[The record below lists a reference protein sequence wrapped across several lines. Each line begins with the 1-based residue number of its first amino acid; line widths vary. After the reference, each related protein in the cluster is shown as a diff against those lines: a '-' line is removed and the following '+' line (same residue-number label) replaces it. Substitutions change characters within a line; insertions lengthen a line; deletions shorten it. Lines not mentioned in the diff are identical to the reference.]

1 MASERVGG
9 RCASAVRLCAL
20 TVVLVA
26 AAGASGALIEPGAG
40 LTVNSRLWHP
50 DAQVVPFGVRFHPYT
65 DMPLSL
71 NGWTLEEHLPT
82 AFTNGLALSGVM
94 TSDVWRND
102 VDGNLLFAYQIE
114 NTGNLLTGRSI
125 RVGNV
130 VGYDAAVTV
139 LDTGMIHCGGTGDFA
154 QGDVLYI
161 ERGNSPKV
169 EFSFEAQQTELVQKL
184 LAPGQTSC
192 WFYLETDATQ
202 WVRSVGTMQDSGQ
215 SEGGIA
221 VLVPVPEPATLA
233 LVGLGLA
240 VTVLRRRRRR

>member
-9 RCASAVRLCAL
+9 RCAFAARLCAL

-26 AAGASGALIEPGAG
+26 AVGASGALIEPGAG
-40 LTVNSRLWHP
+40 LTVDSRLWHP
-50 DAQVVPFGVRFHPYT
+50 DAQVVPSGVRFHPYI
-65 DMPLSL
+65 DAPLELS
-71 NGWTLEEHLPT
+71 GWTLEEHMPT
-82 AFTNGLALSGVM
+82 AFTNNLALSGVM
-94 TSDVWRND
+94 ISDVWRND

-114 NTGNLLTGRSI
+114 NTGDPATGRSI
-125 RVGNV
+125 RIGNV
-130 VGYDAAVTV
+130 VGYDATVAV
-139 LDTGMIHCGGTGDFA
+139 LDTGILHAGGTGDFA

-161 ERGNSPKV
+161 DRCNSPKV
-169 EFSFEAQQTELVQKL
+169 EFSFEAKQTELVQKL

-202 WVRSVGTMQDSGQ
+202 WVRSVATMQDSGQ
-215 SEGGIA
+215 SEGGIP

-240 VTVLRRRRRR
+240 VTALRRRRRR